1 MWLGNPCAIE
11 REKIKMHKELYS
23 QRNFPVLQNCVYETH
38 KKATECAT
46 GNIRI
51 VEDQNTGLVYNA
63 DFDPK
68 KMVYDRNYNN
78 EQGISRSFQ
87 SHLTQVA
94 QIVKSKLGSKD
105 LVEIGCGKGLF
116 LEMLVDLGIDI
127 IGMDPVYEGLNP
139 RIIKSYFQPGISKKA
154 NGIILRHVLEHIS
167 DPVGFLRQIANTN
180 NGQGLIYI
188 EVPCF
193 EWICRRRAWYD
204 IFYEHVNYFR
214 ISDFERIFEGLIES
228 GHFFGGQY
236 FYILADLKK
245 LRNPVLNKDDKVEF
259 PQDFDRSRI
268 DSAES
273 HDSVIWGGASKGVIF
288 SFLKMRQGKTFRFAI
303 DINPAKQGK
312 YLPGSGLKV
321 CSPEEGM
328 KEINPT
334 DTIYVMNS
342 NYMDEI
348 HQYTNG
354 KNRLISID
362 HE

>member
-1 MWLGNPCAIE
+1 
-11 REKIKMHKELYS
+11 MHKELYS
-23 QRNFPVLQNCVYETH
+23 QLNFPVLQNCVYETH
-38 KKATECAT
+38 EKAVGCAT

-63 DFDPK
+63 DFDPN
-68 KMVYDRNYNN
+68 KMVYNKNYNN

-94 QIVKSKLGSKD
+94 QIVKSRLGSKA

-127 IGMDPVYEGLNP
+127 QGIDPAYEGKNP
-139 RIIKSYFQPGISKKA
+139 RISKRYFEPGITEKA
-154 NGIILRHVLEHIS
+154 DGIILRHVLEHIL
-167 DPVGFLRQIANTN
+167 DPVSFLRQIAIANKGT
-180 NGQGLIYI
+180 GFLYI

-236 FYILADLKK
+236 FYIIADVKN
-245 LRNPVLNKDDKVEF
+245 LRNPVVNKKNEVNF
-259 PQDFDRSRI
+259 PKNFDRSGS
-268 DSAES
+268 DSVDS

-288 SFLKMRQGKTFRFAI
+288 SLLKMRQGKTFRFAI

-321 CSPEEGM
+321 WSPQEGM
-328 KEINPT
+328 KKINST

-354 KNRLISID
+354 KNRLIPID

>member
-1 MWLGNPCAIE
+1 MWLGNLCEIQGGQ
-11 REKIKMHKELYS
+11 IKMHKELYS
-23 QRNFPVLQNCVYETH
+23 QQDLPVLQNCVYETH
-38 KKATECAT
+38 EKAVECAT

-68 KMVYDRNYNN
+68 KMVYDRYYNN
-78 EQGISRSFQ
+78 EQGISRSFR

-94 QIVKSKLGSKD
+94 QIVKSRLGSKA

-116 LEMLVDLGIDI
+116 LEMMVDLGMDVQGID
-127 IGMDPVYEGLNP
+127 PAYEGKNP
-139 RIIKSYFQPGISKKA
+139 RISKKYFEPGITEKA

-167 DPVGFLRQIANTN
+167 DPVSFLRQIAAANEDR
-180 NGQGLIYI
+180 GLIYI

-193 EWICRRRAWYD
+193 EWICQRRAWYD

-214 ISDFERIFEGLIES
+214 ISDFERIFEGLIQS

-236 FYILADLKK
+236 FYILADLKN
-245 LRNPVLNKDDKVEF
+245 LRNAVLDKDDKVEF
-259 PQDFDRSRI
+259 PRDFDRSAI
-268 DSAES
+268 DSTDS

-288 SFLKMRQGKTFRFAI
+288 SLLKMRQGKTFRFAI

-312 YLPGSGLKV
+312 YLPSSGLRV

-334 DTIYVMNS
+334 DVIYVMNS

>member
-1 MWLGNPCAIE
+1 
-11 REKIKMHKELYS
+11 MHKELYS
-23 QRNFPVLQNCVYETH
+23 QQNFPVLQNCVFETYE
-38 KKATECAT
+38 KAIGCAT

-51 VEDQNTGLVYNA
+51 VEDQNTGLVYNSE
-63 DFDPK
+63 FDPK
-68 KMVYDRNYNN
+68 KMVYDRYYNN
-78 EQGISRSFQ
+78 EQGISRTFQ
-87 SHLTQVA
+87 DHLTQVA
-94 QIVKSKLGSKD
+94 QIVKSRLGSKA
-105 LVEIGCGKGLF
+105 LVEIGCGKGLL
-116 LEMLVDLGIDI
+116 LEMLVDLGMEVAGID
-127 IGMDPVYEGLNP
+127 PAYEGKNP
-139 RIIKSYFQPGISKKA
+139 RIIKRYFKPGITEKA
-154 NGIILRHVLEHIS
+154 KGIILRHVLEHIS
-167 DPVGFLRQIANTN
+167 DPVAFLKQIASA
-180 NGQGLIYI
+180 NGGHGLIYI

-214 ISDFERIFEGLIES
+214 VSDFQRIFDGLIES

-245 LRNPVLNKDDKVEF
+245 LRNPVLDMNDIVDF
-259 PQDFDRSRI
+259 PENFDRSGI
-268 DSAES
+268 DLASS
-273 HDSVIWGGASKGVIF
+273 KSSVIWGGASKGVIF
-288 SFLKMRQGKTFRFAI
+288 SLLKMRQGKPFRFAI

-321 CSPEEGM
+321 RTPEEGM
-328 KEINPT
+328 KEVKPT

-354 KNRLISID
+354 KNKLVSID

>member
-1 MWLGNPCAIE
+1 MGNPCEIQGEQIE
-11 REKIKMHKELYS
+11 MQKQLYS
-23 QRNFPVLQNCVYETH
+23 QLDFPVLQNCVYETH
-38 KKATECAT
+38 EEATGCAT

-68 KMVYDRNYNN
+68 KVMYDRNYNN
-78 EQGISRSFQ
+78 EQGMSRSFQ
-87 SHLTQVA
+87 DHLIQVA
-94 QIVKSKLGSKD
+94 QIVKSRMGSKA

-116 LEMLVDLGIDI
+116 LEMLVDLGVEVAGID
-127 IGMDPVYEGLNP
+127 PAYEGKNP
-139 RIIKSYFQPGISKKA
+139 RIIKRYFQPGITEKA
-154 NGIILRHVLEHIS
+154 KGIILRHVLEHIS
-167 DPVGFLRQIANTN
+167 DPVGFLRQIAIENG
-180 NGQGLIYI
+180 GQGLIYI

-193 EWICRRRAWYD
+193 EWICRRRAYYD

-214 ISDFERIFEGLIES
+214 ISDFQRIFDGLIES

-236 FYILADLKK
+236 IYILADLKNLK
-245 LRNPVLNKDDKVEF
+245 NPVLDKDDKVEF
-259 PQDFDRSRI
+259 PKNFDRSGI
-268 DSAES
+268 DLADS

-288 SFLKMRQGKTFRFAI
+288 SLLKMRQGKTFRFAI
-303 DINPAKQGK
+303 DINPAKQEK

-321 CSPEEGM
+321 CSPQEAM
-328 KEINPT
+328 KKINPT
-334 DTIYVMNS
+334 DAIYVMNS

-354 KNRLISID
+354 RNRLISID

>member
-1 MWLGNPCAIE
+1 MCMGNPGAIQCLQ
-11 REKIKMHKELYS
+11 IKMHKELYS
-23 QRNFPVLQNCVYETH
+23 QPNFPVLQNCVYETRE
-38 KKATECAT
+38 KAVECTT

-68 KMVYDRNYNN
+68 KMVYDQNYNN
-78 EQGISRSFQ
+78 EQGISRSFR

-94 QIVKSKLGSKD
+94 EIVKSRLGSKA

-116 LEMLVDLGIDI
+116 LEMLVDLG
-127 IGMDPVYEGLNP
+127 MDVQGLDPAYEGKNP
-139 RIIKSYFQPGISKKA
+139 RISKRYFEPGITEKA
-154 NGIILRHVLEHIS
+154 KGIILRHVLEHIS
-167 DPVGFLRQIANTN
+167 DPVGFLGQIKNANG
-180 NGQGLIYI
+180 GQGLIYI

-214 ISDFERIFEGLIES
+214 ISDFERIFDGLTES

-236 FYILADLKK
+236 FYIVADLKN

-259 PQDFDRSRI
+259 PKDFDRSGI
-268 DSAES
+268 DSADS

-288 SFLKMRQGKTFRFAI
+288 SLLKMRQGKTFRFAI

-328 KEINPT
+328 KEINPK

-342 NYMDEI
+342 NYMNEI

>member
-1 MWLGNPCAIE
+1 MGNPCEIQGEQIE
-11 REKIKMHKELYS
+11 MQKQLYS
-23 QRNFPVLQNCVYETH
+23 QLDFPVLQNCVYETH
-38 KKATECAT
+38 EEATGCAT

-68 KMVYDRNYNN
+68 KVMYDRNYNN
-78 EQGISRSFQ
+78 EQGMSRSFQ
-87 SHLTQVA
+87 DHLIQVA
-94 QIVKSKLGSKD
+94 QIVKSRMGSKA

-116 LEMLVDLGIDI
+116 LEMLVDLGVEVAGID
-127 IGMDPVYEGLNP
+127 PAYEGKNP
-139 RIIKSYFQPGISKKA
+139 RIIKRYFQPGITEKA
-154 NGIILRHVLEHIS
+154 KGIILRHVLEHIS
-167 DPVGFLRQIANTN
+167 DPVGFLRQIAIENG
-180 NGQGLIYI
+180 GQGLIYI

-193 EWICRRRAWYD
+193 EWICRRRAYYD

-214 ISDFERIFEGLIES
+214 ISDFQRIFDGLIES

-236 FYILADLKK
+236 IYILADLKNLK
-245 LRNPVLNKDDKVEF
+245 NPVLDKDDKVEF
-259 PQDFDRSRI
+259 PKNFDRSGI
-268 DSAES
+268 DLADS

-288 SFLKMRQGKTFRFAI
+288 SLLKMRQGKTFRFAI
-303 DINPAKQGK
+303 DINPTKQEK

-321 CSPEEGM
+321 CSPQEAM
-328 KEINPT
+328 KKINPT
-334 DTIYVMNS
+334 DAIYVMNS

-354 KNRLISID
+354 RNRLISID

>member
-1 MWLGNPCAIE
+1 MGNPCEIQGEQIE
-11 REKIKMHKELYS
+11 MQKQLYS
-23 QRNFPVLQNCVYETH
+23 QLDFPVLQNCVYETH
-38 KKATECAT
+38 EEATGCAT

-68 KMVYDRNYNN
+68 KVMYDRNYNN

-87 SHLTQVA
+87 DHLIQVA
-94 QIVKSKLGSKD
+94 QIVKSRMGSKA

-116 LEMLVDLGIDI
+116 LEMLVDLGVEVAGID
-127 IGMDPVYEGLNP
+127 PAYEGKNP
-139 RIIKSYFQPGISKKA
+139 RIIKRYFQPGITEKA
-154 NGIILRHVLEHIS
+154 KGIILRHVLEHIS
-167 DPVGFLRQIANTN
+167 DPVGFLRQIAIENG
-180 NGQGLIYI
+180 GQGLIYI

-214 ISDFERIFEGLIES
+214 ISDFQRIFDGLIES

-236 FYILADLKK
+236 IYILADLKN
-245 LRNPVLNKDDKVEF
+245 LRNPVLDKDDKVEF
-259 PQDFDRSRI
+259 PKNFDRSGI
-268 DSAES
+268 DLADS

-288 SFLKMRQGKTFRFAI
+288 SLLKMRQGKTFRFAI
-303 DINPAKQGK
+303 DINPAKQEK

-321 CSPEEGM
+321 CSPQEAM
-328 KEINPT
+328 KKINPT
-334 DTIYVMNS
+334 DAIYVMNS

-354 KNRLISID
+354 RNRLISID

>member
-1 MWLGNPCAIE
+1 MGNLGEIQGVQIE
-11 REKIKMHKELYS
+11 MQKQLYS
-23 QRNFPVLQNCVYETH
+23 QVDFPVLQNCSYETR
-38 KKATECAT
+38 KKAVECAT

-68 KMVYDRNYNN
+68 KVVYDRNYNN
-78 EQGISRSFQ
+78 EQGISRTFQ
-87 SHLTQVA
+87 SHLSQVA
-94 QIVKSKLGSKD
+94 QIVKSEMGSKA

-116 LEMLVDLGIDI
+116 LEMLVDRGMDVM
-127 IGMDPVYEGLNP
+127 GMDPAYNGTNP
-139 RIIKSYFQPGISKKA
+139 RISKKHFRPGIIQKA
-154 NGIILRHVLEHIS
+154 NGIILRHVLEHIL
-167 DPVGFLRQIANTN
+167 DPVAFLRLIAHA
-180 NGQGLIYI
+180 NGDHGLIYI

-193 EWICRRRAWYD
+193 EWICRRRTWFD

-214 ISDFERIFEGLIES
+214 ISDFERIFEGLIGS

-236 FYILADLKK
+236 FYVLADLKN
-245 LRNPVLNKDDKVEF
+245 LRSPVLDRNDKVEF
-259 PQDFDRSRI
+259 PDKFDQSGT
-268 DSAES
+268 DLHNT
-273 HDSVIWGGASKGVIF
+273 HDSVIWGAASKGVIF
-288 SFLKMRQGKTFRFAI
+288 SLLKMRQGKTFRFAI

-334 DTIYVMNS
+334 DTLYVMNS

-348 HQYTNG
+348 HHYTNG
-354 KNRLISID
+354 RNRLISID